1 MGSLLKF
8 FFLTYA
14 VTWTCFITVVMISRG
29 PAPTAPAGALVR
41 GFLLLLGTFAPALVA
56 LGITARTEGRQG
68 VRALL
73 RPIVDW
79 QVGTR
84 WYLFAIGYLPAIKL
98 CVALVHRVMTG
109 SWPRF
114 GTEPWYIIVVAIAI
128 STPVQAGEE
137 IGWRGYALPRL
148 AGRFGFARASILLGL
163 IWSCWHL
170 PIFFLRGADK
180 YGQSFPVWTLQ
191 VVALSVA
198 ITWLYAHTNGSLL
211 LTMLM
216 HSAVNQ
222 TVGIVPSAN
231 ANPGN
236 PFALSVS
243 LVMWLTAAFLW
254 VTALYFLVRMPK
266 VERSHADEATSNL
279 HSDATA
285 T

>member
-1 MGSLLKF
+1 VGSLLRF

-14 VTWTCFITVVMISRG
+14 MTWVCFITVVMISQG
-29 PAPTAPAGALVR
+29 PGPTAPARALAG
-41 GFLLLLGTFAPALVA
+41 GFLLLLGTFAPSLVA
-56 LGITARTEGRQG
+56 LGITARAEGRED

-73 RPIVDW
+73 RPIVEW
-79 QVGTR
+79 RVGTP

-98 CVALVHRVMTG
+98 SVALVHRVLTG

-128 STPVQAGEE
+128 STPFQAGEE

-148 AGRFGFARASILLGL
+148 ARRFGFARASILLGL

-222 TVGIVPSAN
+222 TVGLVPSAN

-254 VTALYFLVRMPK
+254 VTALYFLVRMPRM
-266 VERSHADEATSNL
+266 ERSHADEGTSNAQP
-279 HSDATA
+279 ATR

>member
-14 VTWTCFITVVMISRG
+14 VTWACFISVVMISHRQ
-29 PAPTAPAGALVR
+29 APTASALALGR
-41 GFLLLLGTFAPALVA
+41 GFLLLLGTFAPSLVA
-56 LGITARTEGRQG
+56 LGITARTEGRLG
-68 VRALL
+68 IRSML
-73 RPIVDW
+73 RRVVQW

-84 WYLFAIGYLPAIKL
+84 WYLFAIVYLPAIKL
-98 CVALVHRVMTG
+98 SVALVHRVMTG
-109 SWPRF
+109 SWPRL
-114 GTEPWYIIVVAIAI
+114 GAEPWYIILVAIAI

-148 AGRFGFARASILLGL
+148 AGRFGFARASLLLGL
-163 IWSCWHL
+163 VWSAWHL
-170 PIFFLRGADK
+170 PIFFLPGADK

-198 ITWLYAHTNGSLL
+198 ITWLYVHTNGSLL

-243 LVMWLTAAFLW
+243 LVMWLTAAFLC
-254 VTALYFLVRMPK
+254 VTALYFLIRMPRM
-266 VERSHADEATSNL
+266 ELSRADEARTSL
-279 HSDATA
+279 RTDAA
-285 T
+285 I

>member
-8 FFLTYA
+8 LFLTYA
-14 VTWTCFITVVMISRG
+14 VTWACFITLVRISHG
-29 PAPTAPAGALVR
+29 PAPATPALALVR
-41 GFLLLLGTFAPALVA
+41 GFLLLLGTFAPSLVA
-56 LGITARTEGRQG
+56 LGITARAEGRPG

-73 RPIVDW
+73 RRILQW
-79 QVGTR
+79 QVGAR

-98 CVALVHRVMTG
+98 SVALVHRVMTG

-222 TVGIVPSAN
+222 AVGIVPSAN
-231 ANPGN
+231 PNPGN
-236 PFALSVS
+236 PFALTVS

-266 VERSHADEATSNL
+266 VELSRADEATSNL
-279 HSDATA
+279 RSDAPVT
-285 T
+285 

>member
-1 MGSLLKF
+1 VGSLLKF

-14 VTWTCFITVVMISRG
+14 MTWVCFITVVMISQG
-29 PAPTAPAGALVR
+29 PAPTAPGRARVS
-41 GFLLLLGTFAPALVA
+41 GFLLLLGTFAPSLVA
-56 LGITARTEGRQG
+56 LGITARAEGREG

-73 RPIVDW
+73 RRIVEW

-98 CVALVHRVMTG
+98 SVALVHRVVTG

-163 IWSCWHL
+163 MWSCWHL

-236 PFALSVS
+236 LFTLSVS

-266 VERSHADEATSNL
+266 VERSHAVEATSNAQR
-279 HSDATA
+279 ATL

>member
-1 MGSLLKF
+1 VGSLLKF
-8 FFLTYA
+8 FLLTYA
-14 VTWTCFITVVMISRG
+14 VTWACFITLVRISHG
-29 PAPTAPAGALVR
+29 PAPAAPTLALVR
-41 GFLLLLGTFAPALVA
+41 GFLLLLGTFAPSLVA
-56 LGITARTEGRQG
+56 LGITARAEGRPG

-73 RPIVDW
+73 RRILQW

-84 WYLFAIGYLPAIKL
+84 WCLFAIAYLPAIKL
-98 CVALVHRVMTG
+98 SVALVHRVMTG

-114 GTEPWYIIVVAIAI
+114 GTEPWYIIMVAIAV

-148 AGRFGFARASILLGL
+148 AAHFGFARASILLGL
-163 IWSCWHL
+163 IWSAWHL
-170 PIFFLRGADK
+170 PIFFLPGADK

-211 LTMLM
+211 LAMLM

-222 TVGIVPSAN
+222 TVGIVPSAS
-231 ANPGN
+231 ATPGN
-236 PFALSVS
+236 PFSLSVS

-254 VTALYFLVRMPK
+254 ITALYFLVTMPK
-266 VERSHADEATSNL
+266 TELSRVDEATSNL
-279 HSDATA
+279 CSDAALT
-285 T
+285 

>member
-1 MGSLLKF
+1 VGSLLKF

-14 VTWTCFITVVMISRG
+14 VTWTSFITVVSLSHRAASPALSVLRG
-29 PAPTAPAGALVR
+29 L
-41 GFLLLLGTFAPALVA
+41 LLLLGTFAPSLVA
-56 LGITARTEGRQG
+56 LGVTACAEGRPS

-73 RPIVDW
+73 RRIVQW
-79 QVGTR
+79 PVGAR
-84 WYLFAIGYLPAIKL
+84 WYLFAIAYLPAIKL
-98 CVALVHRVMTG
+98 CVALVHHVLTG

-114 GTEPWYIIVVAIAI
+114 GTESWYIILVAIAI

-137 IGWRGYALPRL
+137 VGWRGYALPRL
-148 AGRFGFARASILLGL
+148 ARRFGFARASIILGL

-170 PIFFLRGADK
+170 PIFFLPGADK

-231 ANPGN
+231 LKPGN
-236 PFALSVS
+236 PFTLDVS
-243 LVMWLTAAFLW
+243 LVMWLTTAFLW
-254 VTALYFLVRMPK
+254 ITALYFLVRMPRA
-266 VERSHADEATSNL
+266 ELSRADETTANL
-279 HSDATA
+279 ASTA
-285 T
+285 TLN

>member
-243 LVMWLTAAFLW
+243 RVMWLTAAFLW
-254 VTALYFLVRMPK
+254 VTALYFLVRMPE
-266 VERSHADEATSNL
+266 VERSHADEATGNL
-279 HSDATA
+279 RSDLTV

>member
-1 MGSLLKF
+1 MSSLLKF

-14 VTWTCFITVVMISRG
+14 VTWACFITVERISHG
-29 PAPTAPAGALVR
+29 PAPTTSALALVR
-41 GFLLLLGTFAPALVA
+41 GSLLLLGTFAPSLVA
-56 LGITARTEGRQG
+56 LGITGRAEGRPG

-73 RPIVDW
+73 RRTVQW

-98 CVALVHRVMTG
+98 SVALVHRVMTG
-109 SWPRF
+109 SWPHF
-114 GTEPWYIIVVAIAI
+114 GTEPWYIIVAAIII

-148 AGRFGFARASILLGL
+148 ADRFGFGRASILLGL

-198 ITWLYAHTNGSLL
+198 ITWLYVHTKGSLL

-243 LVMWLTAAFLW
+243 LVMGLTAAFLW
-254 VTALYFLVRMPK
+254 VTAVYFLVRMPK
-266 VERSHADEATSNL
+266 VELSRGDEATSKL
-279 HSDATA
+279 RSD
-285 T
+285 